1 MALSILKRTRA
12 LDTDAWSA
20 WASTTDAPPY
30 VDTTLVEY
38 KAVDGAV
45 IDIRELTD
53 GSIATDAD
61 GKSYWTGDGYFDIIM
76 SAMNGNVKAEYESG
90 RIVGVQY
97 AEVYL
102 GALQGALQ
110 AAVALV
116 TQRPAMEKTQA
127 ETGQVDLN
135 AEKQREVLQAQKE
148 LYKRQKAGFDDNK
161 YQKILDAQ
169 LSAWGV
175 TFQDTDTTFIPT
187 QLQQAGFT
195 ESFNSVR
202 ANYYDICDDVCGS

>member
-1 MALSILKRTRA
+1 MSISILKRTRA
-12 LDTDAWSA
+12 SDTAAWSA

-30 VDTTLVEY
+30 VDTALVEY
-38 KAVDGAV
+38 KVVDGTV

-53 GSIATDAD
+53 GSIATDVD
-61 GKSYWTGDGYFDIIM
+61 GKAYWTGDGYFDIIM

-127 ETGQVDLN
+127 EADQVDLN

-161 YQKILDAQ
+161 HQKILDAQ
-169 LSAWGV
+169 LNAWGI

-195 ESFNSVR
+195 TSFDAVR
-202 ANYYDICDDVCGS
+202 ANYYDVCDDVCAQ

>member
-1 MALSILKRTRA
+1 MSISILKRTRA
-12 LDTDAWSA
+12 SDTAAWSA
-20 WASTTDAPPY
+20 WASTTDVPPY

-38 KAVDGAV
+38 KAVDGTV

-127 ETGQVDLN
+127 EADQVDLN

-187 QLQQAGFT
+187 QLQQSGFT

-202 ANYYDICDDVCGS
+202 ANYYDVCDDVCVS

>member
-1 MALSILKRTRA
+1 MSINILKRTRA
-12 LDTDAWSA
+12 DSSSAWSP

-30 VDTTLVEY
+30 TNTTTHEYTVVDTS
-38 KAVDGAV
+38 V
-45 IDIRELTD
+45 IDIHELTD
-53 GSIATDAD
+53 GTIATDNENR
-61 GKSYWTGDGYFDIIM
+61 SYWTGTGYFDIIM
-76 SAMNGNVKAEYESG
+76 SAVNGNVKCEYESG

-97 AEVYL
+97 ADVYL

-110 AAVALV
+110 AAVQLVIQKPAL
-116 TQRPAMEKTQA
+116 EKAQA
-127 ETGQVDLN
+127 ETLQVAPN

-161 YQKILDAQ
+161 HQKILDAQ
-169 LSAWGV
+169 LNAWGI

-195 ESFNSVR
+195 TSFDAVR
-202 ANYYDICDDVCGS
+202 ANYYDVCDDVCAQ

>member
-20 WASTTDAPPY
+20 WASTTDVPPY
-30 VDTTLVEY
+30 VDTALVEY

-53 GSIATDAD
+53 GGIATDAD

-127 ETGQVDLN
+127 EAGQVDLN

-187 QLQQAGFT
+187 QLQQTGFT

-202 ANYYDICDDVCGS
+202 ANYYDVCDDVCGS